1 MEKAVVSYQH
11 QCQQPWSRRERDLND
26 PKLSMKPGDSQMML
40 PGLMGE
46 DPQFKIRQQK
56 QKDQLRQWLIQQQ
69 SDQTAQ
75 RHQQK
80 LEGGCQTA
88 HMWPLTSS
96 LNQNTGTHTHT
107 HIAPL
112 GGVEPDSISF
122 LLFFSDQLHDQ
133 CRVEMDSKALELQ
146 SVEMQTRVAAA
157 AATKE
162 HNLAM
167 VSPSADSGDRWEG
180 R

>member
-11 QCQQPWSRRERDLND
+11 QCQQPWSRRERALND

-40 PGLMGE
+40 PGLTGE

-69 SDQTAQ
+69 SDQAAQ

-96 LNQNTGTHTHT
+96 LNQNTGTHAH
-107 HIAPL
+107 
-112 GGVEPDSISF
+112 
-122 LLFFSDQLHDQ
+122 
-133 CRVEMDSKALELQ
+133 R
-146 SVEMQTRVAAA
+146 
-157 AATKE
+157 
-162 HNLAM
+162 
-167 VSPSADSGDRWEG
+167 PSG
-180 R
+180 RC